1 MSSWSPTKYQTKNW
15 PSYNTALKQRGSLSI
30 WFDPE
35 MTWEPPPSGKRG
47 GQQDYSDA
55 AIQACL
61 TLKVLFGMPLRQ
73 TTGFVESLLRLAG
86 LDWAVPDYSTLS
98 RRQKTLHVSLSYRG
112 GAGALNLLIDSTGIK
127 SKGEGEWNARNHGG
141 SKRRIWRKIHIGI
154 DEETLEVR
162 AVEVTTNNVGDAP
175 MLPELM
181 NQISPDQD
189 IGSVTAD
196 GAYDTRKC
204 HDAIAA
210 RNAHAVIPPR
220 KNAKPWKP
228 TSAGAIARND
238 AISASRYLGRTIW
251 KRWSGYHRRS
261 RVESKMHCVKRLGQS
276 LMARDFDRQVAEIQ
290 IRVAALNRYTALGIP
305 VTEPVG

>member
-1 MSSWSPTKYQTKNW
+1 M
-15 PSYNTALKQRGSLSI
+15 
-30 WFDPE
+30 
-35 MTWEPPPSGKRG
+35 
-47 GQQDYSDA
+47 
-55 AIQACL
+55 
-61 TLKVLFGMPLRQ
+61 LFR
-73 TTGFVESLLRLAG
+73 
-86 LDWAVPDYSTLS
+86 
-98 RRQKTLHVSLSYRG
+98 
-112 GAGALNLLIDSTGIK
+112 
-127 SKGEGEWNARNHGG
+127 
-141 SKRRIWRKIHIGI
+141 
-154 DEETLEVR
+154 
-162 AVEVTTNNVGDAP
+162 
-175 MLPELM
+175 
-181 NQISPDQD
+181 
-189 IGSVTAD
+189 SVTAD

-261 RVESKMHCVKRLGQS
+261 RVETKMHCVKRLGQS

-305 VTEPVG
+305 VTEPVGQVRPGKGVVRSNLVSCNKAPVLPPAGKTRPCEP